1 VLRHRAH
8 RREILSFLRCRWGA
22 WSCEWAVAPG
32 RRVAVGI
39 AFFERVA
46 LMAGAGVWAVRNFR
60 PAAVKA

>member
-1 VLRHRAH
+1 M
-8 RREILSFLRCRWGA
+8 
-22 WSCEWAVAPG
+22 APG